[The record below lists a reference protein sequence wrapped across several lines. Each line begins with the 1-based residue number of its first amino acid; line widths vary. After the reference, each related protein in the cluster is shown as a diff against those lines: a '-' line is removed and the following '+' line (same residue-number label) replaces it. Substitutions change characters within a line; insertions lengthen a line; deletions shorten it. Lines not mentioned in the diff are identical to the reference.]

1 MRKEKNKINFDE
13 LTSKNKFEEEKKGL
27 IKGFLG
33 NLLILGG
40 LNNIKKESYKINNN
54 LADFKNSLENA
65 ENHDT
70 YQEALI
76 KLNLTKKDESDLLK
90 FHRNMKITS
99 LSLAF
104 ITMMLCLIYSTSAI
118 HTLSFVMIAI
128 VCLLTDL
135 KHSIKIAQI
144 KEQRLLLFKDFFNLV
159 IKKYL
164 NNIKNKTKEKKWK

>member
-1 MRKEKNKINFDE
+1 M
-13 LTSKNKFEEEKKGL
+13 
-27 IKGFLG
+27 
-33 NLLILGG
+33 
-40 LNNIKKESYKINNN
+40 
-54 LADFKNSLENA
+54 ENA

-164 NNIKNKTKEKKWK
+164 NNIKNKTKEKK